1 MEGDEFSLRT
11 SSPRIVSKAPPKTPE
26 KLSLPQLSTSSKGL
40 SQVEIARQL
49 LREELA
55 LHKKKK
61 TEREPTA
68 FDRMT
73 VRKLPWHRKGFLSD
87 HRKPWEPPK
96 MALKQTVVRDKA
108 ANCII
113 KWWCYHRQTL
123 YMYRLRVLFYQH
135 HKVSRRRVVRFGEEQ
150 VRALRAQSQSFK
162 DHADALCDEASKHK
176 GDWRQMLDELAA
188 TRHQIASERSDNA
201 REYAEQSEQ
210 RARDIDD
217 EEERHKREA
226 KEAAQQRTEAFNA
239 EREALA
245 AQKATDAH
253 KLAVD
258 RAEIKANMDFKCG
271 VDPVKRFLAGLE
283 GAPAAAPAAA
293 AEAPAAAAEAPA
305 PAAEAPAPAPIY
317 VDPATG
323 VAYGA
328 GYVVGPPAD
337 PDDLRE
343 KMRAD
348 FILLMRA
355 QTLLPAPTKALLKFY
370 AKAWDEAPPAH
381 WSDVIRGL
389 CDEGLV
395 QATRDAAGEPVEV
408 WF

>member
-1 MEGDEFSLRT
+1 
-11 SSPRIVSKAPPKTPE
+11 
-26 KLSLPQLSTSSKGL
+26 
-40 SQVEIARQL
+40 
-49 LREELA
+49 
-55 LHKKKK
+55 
-61 TEREPTA
+61 
-68 FDRMT
+68 
-73 VRKLPWHRKGFLSD
+73 
-87 HRKPWEPPK
+87 
-96 MALKQTVVRDKA
+96 MALKQTIVRDKA

-150 VRALRAQSQSFK
+150 RCALRAQAQSFK

-201 REYAEQSEQ
+201 REHAQMREQ

-245 AQKATDAH
+245 AQKAADAH
-253 KLAVD
+253 RLMVD

-271 VDPVKRFLAGLE
+271 VDPVKRFLAGLA
-283 GAPAAAPAAA
+283 GSVADSVQL
-293 AEAPAAAAEAPA
+293 
-305 PAAEAPAPAPIY
+305 AEAPAPAPSSRRRRRR
-317 VDPATG
+317 PTPPRRRRRR
-323 VAYGA
+323 VAFMWT
-328 GYVVGPPAD
+328 
-337 PDDLRE
+337 RR
-343 KMRAD
+343 RAWPMARTTSSARRRIRMICARRCART
-348 FILLMRA
+348 FLLMRA

>member
-1 MEGDEFSLRT
+1 M
-11 SSPRIVSKAPPKTPE
+11 
-26 KLSLPQLSTSSKGL
+26 
-40 SQVEIARQL
+40 

-162 DHADALCDEASKHK
+162 DHADALCEEASKNK
-176 GDWRQMLDELAA
+176 GDWRQMLDALAA

-201 REYAEQSEQ
+201 REHAQMREQ
-210 RARDIDD
+210 RARAIDD

-226 KEAAQQRTEAFNA
+226 QEAARERTEAFNA

-245 AQKATDAH
+245 ARKAEDAFR
-253 KLAVD
+253 LMVD

-271 VDPVKRFLAGLE
+271 VDPVKRFLAGLA
-283 GAPAAAPAAA
+283 GSV
-293 AEAPAAAAEAPA
+293 
-305 PAAEAPAPAPIY
+305 AEAPAPAPLSEAPAPAPNAAAPAPAQGGAY
-317 VDPATG
+317 VDPTTG

-328 GYVVGPPAD
+328 NYVVGPPAD
-337 PDDLRE
+337 EGELRE

-408 WF
+408 WL